1 MEKMEKM
8 ENVEKMEKVETTE
21 NTPLQSKTPDI
32 DTNIVDTII
41 NHVDQSEEVNNISSQ
56 SLIVIVILLMKEIE
70 SFSELKGTEKKE
82 YIIVIL
88 KKIIDKKVSDDQ
100 TKLYL
105 NSITE
110 TTLPLMIDT
119 IVKLDKN
126 QIKIKTKKWL
136 KRIKRC
142 FNSTCKQ

>member
-8 ENVEKMEKVETTE
+8 ENMENVENVENVE
-21 NTPLQSKTPDI
+21 STPLQKQSLHI

-41 NHVDQSEEVNNISSQ
+41 NHVENKDEVNNISTQ

-70 SFSELKGTEKKE
+70 SFSDLKGPEKKE
-82 YIIVIL
+82 YIIVII
-88 KKIIDKKVSDDQ
+88 KKIIEKKVTDTQ
-100 TKLYL
+100 TKLYISSVVD
-105 NSITE
+105 N
-110 TTLPLMIDT
+110 TLPLMIDT

-136 KRIKRC
+136 KKIKRC
-142 FNSTCKQ
+142 LNMCKK

>member
-1 MEKMEKM
+1 M
-8 ENVEKMEKVETTE
+8 ENVENVES
-21 NTPLQSKTPDI
+21 TPLKKQSTHI

-41 NHVDQSEEVNNISSQ
+41 NHIDNTDEVNNISTQ

-88 KKIIDKKVSDDQ
+88 KKILEKKVTDIQ

-105 NSITE
+105 ISIID
-110 TTLPLMIDT
+110 TTVPLMIDT

-136 KRIKRC
+136 KKIKRC
-142 FNSTCKQ
+142 VNMCKHV

>member
-1 MEKMEKM
+1 MEI
-8 ENVEKMEKVETTE
+8 VEKME
-21 NTPLQSKTPDI
+21 NTPLQSKTLNI

-41 NHVDQSEEVNNISSQ
+41 NHVDRTEEVNNISTQ

-70 SFSELKGTEKKE
+70 SFSELKGVEKKE

-88 KKIIDKKVSDDQ
+88 KKIIEKKVSDEQ

>member
-1 MEKMEKM
+1 M
-8 ENVEKMEKVETTE
+8 ENVENVES
-21 NTPLQSKTPDI
+21 TPLKKQSPHI

-41 NHVDQSEEVNNISSQ
+41 NHIDNTDEVNNISTQ

-88 KKIIDKKVSDDQ
+88 KKILEKKVTDIQ

-105 NSITE
+105 ISIID
-110 TTLPLMIDT
+110 TTVPLMIDT

-136 KRIKRC
+136 KKIKRC
-142 FNSTCKQ
+142 VNMCKHV

>member
-1 MEKMEKM
+1 MENIENVENVENI
-8 ENVEKMEKVETTE
+8 ENVEKMES
-21 NTPLQSKTPDI
+21 TPLQKQSLPI

-41 NHVDQSEEVNNISSQ
+41 NHVENKDEVNDISTQ

-88 KKIIDKKVSDDQ
+88 KKIIEKKVSDIQ

-105 NSITE
+105 NSVIDN
-110 TTLPLMIDT
+110 TLPLIIDT

-136 KRIKRC
+136 KKIKKC
-142 FNSTCKQ
+142 LNMCKH